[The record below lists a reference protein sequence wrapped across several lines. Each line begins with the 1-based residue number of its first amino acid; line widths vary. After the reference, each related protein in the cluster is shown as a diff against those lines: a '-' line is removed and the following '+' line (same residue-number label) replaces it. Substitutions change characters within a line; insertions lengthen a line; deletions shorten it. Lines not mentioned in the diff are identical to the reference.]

1 MAIDSLS
8 DMLTRIR
15 NAAAVG
21 HPTVA
26 VTASKLTTR
35 VAEILKD
42 EGYLEAFQLV
52 DIDASKKSLNLS
64 IAYAG
69 ERRARK
75 PVVSGLTRISK
86 PGKRTYCRKDEI
98 PRVLSGIG
106 IAILSTPKG
115 VMTGAQAKRL
125 GVGGEVLCHV
135 Y

>member
-1 MAIDSLS
+1 
-8 DMLTRIR
+8 MLTRIR

-26 VTASKLTTR
+26 VPASKLTAR
-35 VAEILKD
+35 VAEILKE
-42 EGYLEAFQLV
+42 EGYLDAFQV
-52 DIDASKKSLNLS
+52 VTIEETKQSLSLT
-64 IAYAG
+64 IRYAG

-75 PVVSGLTRISK
+75 PVVSGLKRISK

-125 GVGGEVLCHV
+125 GVGGEVLC
-135 Y
+135 YIY

>member
-26 VTASKLTTR
+26 VPASKLTAR
-35 VAEILKD
+35 VAEILKE
-42 EGYLEAFQLV
+42 EGYLDAFQV
-52 DIDASKKSLNLS
+52 VTIEETKQSLSLT
-64 IAYAG
+64 IRYAG

-75 PVVSGLTRISK
+75 PVVSGLKRISK

-125 GVGGEVLCHV
+125 GVGGEVLC
-135 Y
+135 YIY

>member
-26 VTASKLTTR
+26 VTASKLTER
-35 VAEILKD
+35 VAEILKE
-42 EGYLEAFQLV
+42 EGYLDGLQMVEA
-52 DIDASKKSLNLS
+52 DGKRSLNLTIRYS
-64 IAYAG
+64 G

-75 PVVSGLTRISK
+75 PSVSSLQRVSK
-86 PGKRTYCRKDEI
+86 PGRRVYCRKDEI

-115 VMTGAQAKRL
+115 VMTGGQARRL
-125 GVGGEVLCHV
+125 GVGGEVLCYV